1 MEAILNNHHEKVA
14 WENLGHYAYMVLE
27 ICYGII
33 TLLSLPLVPFT
44 SPPILGVTHDIQS
57 QLG

>member
-44 SPPILGVTHDIQS
+44 LLLLSLV
-57 QLG
+57 